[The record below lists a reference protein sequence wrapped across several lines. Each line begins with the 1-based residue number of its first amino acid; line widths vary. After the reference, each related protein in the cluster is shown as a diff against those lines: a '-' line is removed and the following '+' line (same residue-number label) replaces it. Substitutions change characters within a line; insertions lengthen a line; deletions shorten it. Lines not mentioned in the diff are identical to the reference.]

1 MAIVDTDWE
10 TLFCAVD
17 DFCQVFI
24 PQMNQQ
30 MLATG
35 ARRRQRKPSLS
46 ESELVTILI
55 AFQTSRFRDFKAF
68 YRALQK
74 YHCREFPDLPS
85 YTRVVGLI
93 PRATFPLFALLL
105 SLRGDCTGIS
115 FVDSTVLRV
124 CHIKRASKHRVFK
137 GIAAKAKSSMGWFFG
152 FKLHLVINEGGE
164 LLGFQ
169 LTPGNVDDR
178 TPVKQGMFAGLWGK
192 VFGDKGYLGKDLFK
206 WLMDQGIKLVTP
218 LRKNMKQ
225 ALMLMDEKLLLRKRA
240 LIETVNDHLKNVCQI
255 EHARHRSPANFV
267 VHLMAGL
274 AAYAMLPAKPSIR
287 TVPDSTPSMVA

>member
-10 TLFCAVD
+10 TLFCVVD
-17 DFCQVFI
+17 DFCQAFI
-24 PQMNQQ
+24 PRIHQQ
-30 MLATG
+30 MLAAGT
-35 ARRRQRKPSLS
+35 RRRRRKTSLS
-46 ESELVTILI
+46 ESELITILI
-55 AFQTSRFRDFKAF
+55 AFQASRFRDFKAF
-68 YRALQK
+68 YRSLKK
-74 YHCREFPDLPS
+74 YHRREFPGLPS

-93 PRATFPLFALLL
+93 PRASLPLFAFVL
-105 SLRGDCTGIS
+105 SLKGRCTGTS

-124 CHIKRASKHRVFK
+124 CHIKRAARHRVFE

-164 LLGFQ
+164 LLDFR

-178 TPVKQGMFAGLWGK
+178 TPVKQGMFDGLWGK

-218 LRKNMKQ
+218 LRKNMQQ
-225 ALMLMDEKLLLRKRA
+225 ALMPMEEKLLLRKRS
-240 LIETVNDHLKNVCQI
+240 LVETVNDHLKNVCQI
-255 EHARHRSPANFV
+255 EHARHRSPANFL

-274 AAYAMLPAKPSIR
+274 AAYAMLPAKPAIR
-287 TVPDSTPSMVA
+287 THPEPSNGAVA